1 MAELNGKTVLV
12 TGGSR
17 GIGAAIVRVLGAAGA
32 DVVLHYGASRGRAE
46 SLADE
51 LPPGRCHLV
60 EADFED
66 DAAITAMWRHALAW
80 KGRIDVLVNNAGIFE
95 PASVDADF
103 DIWRHAWQRTL
114 QVNLLSSAHL
124 CRDAVRHFLETGGGI
139 IVNVSSRAAFRGDA
153 PDFMHYAASKG
164 AMVALTRSIA
174 RGYGADGILAY
185 GVAPGYVRTEMAE
198 EFTSVHG
205 EEVVTREIPLG
216 DMATPEEV
224 AEVVTFLAS
233 GKAPS
238 ATGTTIDING
248 ASYVR

>member
-1 MAELNGKTVLV
+1 MTDLAGKTVLV

-17 GIGAAIVRVLGAAGA
+17 GIGAAVVEAVAAADA
-32 DVVLHYGASRGRAE
+32 DVVLHYGASRDRAE
-46 SLADE
+46 AVAAGIGA
-51 LPPGRCHLV
+51 GRCHLV

-66 DAAITAMWRHALAW
+66 DSAIETMWHEAVAW
-80 KGRIDVLVNNAGIFE
+80 KGRIHVLVNNAGIFE
-95 PASVDADF
+95 PAVVDDDF
-103 DIWRHAWQRTL
+103 DTWRHAWQRTL
-114 QVNLLSSAHL
+114 QVNLLSCAHL
-124 CRDAVRHFLETGGGI
+124 CRQAIRHFAEHGGGI
-139 IVNVSSRAAFRGDA
+139 IINISSRAAFRGDE

-164 AMVALTRSIA
+164 GMVALTRSIA
-174 RGYGADGILAY
+174 RGYAAAGILAY

-205 EEVVTREIPLG
+205 EEAVIREIPLG

-224 AEVVTFLAS
+224 AALTAFLAS

-238 ATGTTIDING
+238 ATGTTIDVNG